1 MKLVHL
7 LFTLGLIQGCSGPL
21 EQRAAAPVDRG
32 IGAKILVSAPVPR
45 QIEPL
50 ASAGSLVP
58 KGFSASA
65 QYGGVG
71 DREPTFT
78 SDRISLGNTLGTPAQ
93 RSQR

>member
-1 MKLVHL
+1 MRPVHL
-7 LFTLGLIQGCSGPL
+7 LFTLSLIEGCSGPV
-21 EQRAAAPVDRG
+21 QHSAIAPINRG
-32 IGAKILVSAPVPR
+32 TEAKIFVSAPVPR
-45 QIEPL
+45 QTEPL
-50 ASAGSLVP
+50 ASGGSLVP
-58 KGFSASA
+58 KGFSATA